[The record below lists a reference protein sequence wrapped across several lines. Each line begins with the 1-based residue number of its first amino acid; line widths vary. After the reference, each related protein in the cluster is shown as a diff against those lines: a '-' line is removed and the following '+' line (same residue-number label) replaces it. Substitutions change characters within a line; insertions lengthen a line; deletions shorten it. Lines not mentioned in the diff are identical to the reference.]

1 VKRAGEPELVDA
13 FERVVADLKI
23 FAMPVSGHSPAVKS
37 SRSDG
42 EPARGGQIET
52 PL

>member
-23 FAMPVSGHSPAVKS
+23 FAMPVF
-37 SRSDG
+37 RSLTGG
-42 EPARGGQIET
+42 EKLAQRWRAGTGWT
-52 PL
+52 D